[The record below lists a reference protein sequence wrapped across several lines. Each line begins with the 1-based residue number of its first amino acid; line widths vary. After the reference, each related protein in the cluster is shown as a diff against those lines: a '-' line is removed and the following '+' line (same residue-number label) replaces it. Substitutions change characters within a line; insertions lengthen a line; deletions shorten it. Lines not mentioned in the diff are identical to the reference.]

1 MKIISGKYKGQK
13 LNYNK
18 LITRPTIN
26 RIKESIFSII
36 QLKIENAIVLDL
48 FAGSGSLGIEALS
61 RGAKECVFVEKD
73 SQACKILLKNLN
85 KLEIKN
91 YTLIQANYLIALKKL
106 NKKFDLIFL
115 DPPYKYNLTNEIEQL
130 KLIMNKDSI
139 IVYEHEIDLN
149 INYQIIKQ
157 KQYGSKK
164 ISFLKK

>member
-18 LITRPTIN
+18 LTTRPTIN

-36 QLKIENAIVLDL
+36 QLKIENAKVLDL

-73 SQACKILLKNLN
+73 PQACKVLLKNLK

-91 YTLIQANYLIALKKL
+91 YTLIQAN
-106 NKKFDLIFL
+106 
-115 DPPYKYNLTNEIEQL
+115 
-130 KLIMNKDSI
+130 
-139 IVYEHEIDLN
+139 
-149 INYQIIKQ
+149 
-157 KQYGSKK
+157 
-164 ISFLKK
+164 